1 MKLLIVSIFSTVSM
15 ITLAIYDFLCV
26 CRIIGKE
33 ELAERIWKYILPNK
47 PYDEKVLF
55 VIIRPM
61 LLNISLA
68 MFMLSG
74 GLASGLFLFKII
86 LYSAPAL
93 ALGVIIKNST
103 QK

>member
-1 MKLLIVSIFSTVSM
+1 MKLLIVNIIATVS
-15 ITLAIYDFLCV
+15 IVTLVIYDFLCIL
-26 CRIIGKE
+26 RIIGKE

-47 PYDEKVLF
+47 PYDEKKLF
-55 VIIRPM
+55 VLIRPM
-61 LLNISLA
+61 LLNISLV

-74 GLASGLFLFKII
+74 GSASGLLLFKII